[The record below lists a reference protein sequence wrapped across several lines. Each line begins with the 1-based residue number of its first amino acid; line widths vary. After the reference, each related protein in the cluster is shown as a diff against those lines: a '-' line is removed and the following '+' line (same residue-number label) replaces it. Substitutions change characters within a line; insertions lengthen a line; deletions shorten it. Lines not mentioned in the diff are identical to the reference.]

1 MSIGRTQLG
10 NERGVVLVTALMVM
24 ALLTVVGMA
33 ALNTSDTELQISG
46 NQRVSTQAFYLAEAG
61 IQHAVGI
68 YEKNGLTIL
77 KAAQNTDLSNKALG
91 GGSYTVTVTDQTN
104 GSLTADK
111 FLLVSVGTSAGVTK
125 TIEATFSKNK
135 MVIPSPDGAFGVYG
149 KKPVLNL
156 PNNKKPIDG
165 RDWDVPTNFNC
176 SGNACDGTV
185 TGNAP
190 KPGLYVSDPTFV
202 APTQGVEGAVK
213 IGGGVPD
220 QDWKAL
226 ASALIPYANKN
237 PASNNLGTRT
247 NPTIT
252 YIDNASKFNGSADG
266 AGVLIIAST
275 GDLKISGNFHYE
287 GIVIVLDGGGL
298 DSFTG
303 TADLFGTVLM
313 VGDNVNTEFK
323 GGGMAKYSS
332 KAIKNVEKLIQGTG
346 QNNNKVKRVA
356 WRET

>member
-1 MSIGRTQLG
+1 MAFGKGQLG

-24 ALLTVVGMA
+24 ALLTVMGISAM
-33 ALNTSDTELQISG
+33 NTSDTELKITG
-46 NQRVSTQAFYLAEAG
+46 NQRVASQAFYLAEAG
-61 IQHAVGI
+61 IQHAVGF
-68 YEKNGLTIL
+68 YEKNGLATL
-77 KAAQNTDLSNKALG
+77 TATDFSNKGLG
-91 GGSYTVTVTDQTN
+91 GGSYTVTVQDQ
-104 GSLTADK
+104 GSTGNEDK
-111 FLLVSVGTSAGVTK
+111 FLLKSEGTSAGVTK
-125 TIEATFSKNK
+125 TIEATFSKAK
-135 MVIPSPDGAFGVYG
+135 TVIPSPDGAFGVYG

-156 PNNKKPIDG
+156 PKNKKPIDG
-165 RDWDVPTNFNC
+165 RDWDTPTDFNC
-176 SGNACDGTV
+176 SGNACAGTV
-185 TGNAP
+185 TGNAA
-190 KPGLYVSDPTFV
+190 KPGLYVSDPTYV

-247 NPTIT
+247 NPTLT
-252 YIDNASKFNGSADG
+252 YIDNASNFNGSVDG

-275 GDLKISGNFHYE
+275 GNLKISGNFHYE

-303 TADLFGTVLM
+303 TADLFGSVLM
-313 VGDNVNTEFK
+313 IGDNVNTEFK

-332 KAIKNVEKLIQGTG
+332 KAIKNVEKLIQSNA

-356 WRET
+356 WHEKLTN